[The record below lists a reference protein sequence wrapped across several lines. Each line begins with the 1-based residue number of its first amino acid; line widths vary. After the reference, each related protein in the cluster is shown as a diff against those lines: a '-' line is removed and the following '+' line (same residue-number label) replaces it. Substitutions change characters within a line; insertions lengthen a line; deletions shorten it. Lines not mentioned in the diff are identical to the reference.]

1 MLAGAAML
9 AVALGCGSSQA
20 TVAGK
25 VMLDGQPL
33 ASGTIRFVPSDGASA
48 TAGGPIKDGAYS
60 LELPPGKKRVEISA
74 TKVIGKRQVY
84 QGDPKSPVVDDV
96 REVIPPQ
103 YNASS
108 TLTADIVKG
117 SNKQDFLDLKT
128 AP

>member
-1 MLAGAAML
+1 LLAGAAML
-9 AVALGCGSSQA
+9 AVAVGCGSSQP

-33 ASGTIRFVPSDGASA
+33 ASGTIRFVPSDGTST

-60 LELPPGKKRVEISA
+60 LEMPPGKKRVEISA
-74 TKVIGKRQVY
+74 MKVIGKRQVY
-84 QGDPKSPVVDDV
+84 RGDPKSPVVDDV
-96 REVIPPQ
+96 REMIAPE

-108 TLTADIVKG
+108 TLTADVVKG
-117 SNKQDFLDLKT
+117 SNKQDFSVKS